1 MIGYRL
7 AQTGPHTVKIIFF
20 SRNFFGNPATSTSA
34 QTFVQ
39 VVEAPK
45 RAFAV
50 LAADLKIYGLMGLI
64 GQSFDCN

>member
-1 MIGYRL
+1 MIGYQL
-7 AQTGPHTVKIIFF
+7 AQTGPHTVKIILF

-39 VVEAPK
+39 VEAPR
-45 RAFAV
+45 RAFAA
-50 LAADLKIYGLMGLI
+50 LAADLKIYGLMGPI